1 MSINTISP
9 STGLTIFTHPGVSV
23 SGSESES
30 GSDELGAVL
39 RASAAAFATYRA
51 ATTLG
56 QRKAWVVA
64 ALDHLRGLR
73 AALCEELTA
82 QMGRPAAFAGA
93 EVDTMRARA
102 DYLLEIA
109 DAALADLPGRAED
122 GFRRWTSQEP
132 VGPVLI
138 VSAWNFPYL
147 ITINTIVPALLAGC
161 TVILK
166 PSPQTPLVAD
176 RFLEAFTAAGLPEGV
191 FQVLHTGSL
200 ETVQQAAQ
208 HPAVQQVCF
217 TGSTAGGLA
226 MKKATVDRVVGVNL
240 ELGGKDPAYVRADAD
255 LKWTAGNIVDGAIF
269 NSGQSCCAIERVYVH
284 ADVHDAFVAELQ
296 KELQG
301 YKLGDPTDKATT
313 VGPVISAAAV
323 KAITAQVDDA
333 LSKGAVD
340 ATPANASFQTLP
352 ATGSYV
358 APRLLTNV
366 DHSMDVMKAETF
378 GPIIPVMKV
387 GSDEEAVALMN
398 DSEYGLTAS
407 IWTRDVA
414 RGEEIGERVE
424 AGTLFVNRCDCP
436 NPDLAWVGW
445 KNSGLGCTLG
455 PRGFDGFVK
464 LRSHHIREKQG

>member
-1 MSINTISP
+1 MSINTVSP
-9 STGLTIFTHPGVSV
+9 STGQSIFAHPGVSPA
-23 SGSESES
+23 
-30 GSDELGAVL
+30 ELPAIL
-39 RASAAAFATYRA
+39 AAAADAFATYRRTSLA
-51 ATTLG
+51 
-56 QRKAWVVA
+56 QRRTWIVA
-64 ALDHLRGLR
+64 ALDHLARMR
-73 AALCEELTA
+73 DTLCGELTA
-82 QMGRPAAFAGA
+82 QMGRPAASAGV
-93 EVDTMRARA
+93 EIDTMRRRA
-102 DYLLEIA
+102 EYMLGIA
-109 DAALADLPGRAED
+109 EMALGDIKGQSED
-122 GFRRWTSQEP
+122 GFKRWTSKEP

-161 TVILK
+161 PVLLK

-176 RFLEAFTAAGLPEGV
+176 RFLEAFAAAGLPAGV

-208 HPAVQQVCF
+208 HPAVQQ
-217 TGSTAGGLA
+217 
-226 MKKATVDRVVGVNL
+226 ATVDRVVGVNL

-255 LKWTAGNIVDGAIF
+255 LKWTAANIVDGAVF

-296 KELQG
+296 KELAG
-301 YKLGDPTDKATT
+301 YQLGDPADKATT

-323 KAITAQVDDA
+323 KAITGQVDDA

-340 ATPANASFQTLP
+340 ATPANASFQNLP

-366 DHSMDVMKAETF
+366 NHSMNIMTVETF

-414 RGEEIGERVE
+414 RGEEIGDDVE
-424 AGTLFVNRCDCP
+424 AGTLFVNRADCP

-455 PRGFDGFVK
+455 PRGFDAFVK
-464 LRSHHIREKQG
+464 LRSHHIRLTHG

>member
-9 STGLTIFTHPGVSV
+9 STGSTIFTHPGVAPA
-23 SGSESES
+23 
-30 GSDELGAVL
+30 ELDLILSTA
-39 RASAAAFATYRA
+39 ASSFASYKK
-51 ATTLG
+51 TTLS
-56 QRKAWVVA
+56 QRKTWITA
-64 ALDHLRGLR
+64 ALDRMAGLKET
-73 AALCEELTA
+73 LSQELTA
-82 QMGRPAAFAGA
+82 QMGRPAAFAGV
-93 EVDTMRARA
+93 EIDTMRKRA
-102 DYLLEIA
+102 DYMLSIA
-109 DAALADLPGRAED
+109 EDKLADMPGQAEE
-122 GFRRWTSQEP
+122 GFKRWTSQEP

-138 VSAWNFPYL
+138 ISAWNFPYL

-161 TVILK
+161 PVILK

-176 RFLEAFTAAGLPEGV
+176 RFLAAFSAAGLPAGV

-200 ETVQQAAQ
+200 KTVQIAAQ

-217 TGSTAGGLA
+217 TGPTAGGLA

-255 LKWTAGNIVDGAIF
+255 LKWTAANIVDGAVF

-284 ADVHDAFVAELQ
+284 ADVHDAFVVELQ
-296 KELQG
+296 KELEG
-301 YKLGDPTDKATT
+301 YKLGDPAAKATT

-333 LSKGAVD
+333 LVKGAVD
-340 ATPANASFQTLP
+340 ATPANATFQTLP
-352 ATGSYV
+352 ASGSYI

-366 DHSMDVMKAETF
+366 NHDMAVMTAETF

-387 GSDEEAVALMN
+387 ASDEEAVALMN

-414 RGEEIGERVE
+414 RGEEIGADVE

-455 PRGFDGFVK
+455 PRGFDAFVK
-464 LRSHHIREKQG
+464 LRSHHIRLTHG

>member
-9 STGLTIFTHPGVSV
+9 STGKSIFAHPGVSPADLPAILTTA
-23 SGSESES
+23 
-30 GSDELGAVL
+30 SD
-39 RASAAAFATYRA
+39 AFTTYRK
-51 ATTLG
+51 TTLA
-56 QRKAWVVA
+56 QRKTWILA
-64 ALDHLRGLR
+64 ALEHLARMKET
-73 AALCEELTA
+73 LCEELTA
-82 QMGRPAAFAGA
+82 QMGRPAAFAGV
-93 EVDTMRARA
+93 EIDTMRKRA
-102 DYLLEIA
+102 DYMLGMAET
-109 DAALADLPGRAED
+109 ALGDMKGQDEE
-122 GFRRWTSQEP
+122 GFKRWTSQEP

-161 TVILK
+161 PVLLK

-176 RFLEAFTAAGLPEGV
+176 RFLDAFAAANLPAGV
-191 FQVLHTGSL
+191 FQVLHTGTL

-208 HPAVQQVCF
+208 HPSVQQVCF

-255 LKWTAGNIVDGAIF
+255 LKWTAANIVDGAVF

-296 KELQG
+296 KELEG
-301 YKLGDPTDKATT
+301 YKLGDPADKATT
-313 VGPVISAAAV
+313 VGPVISATAV

-340 ATPANASFQTLP
+340 ATPANASFQSLP

-366 DHSMDVMKAETF
+366 NHSMDVMTVETF

-414 RGEEIGERVE
+414 RAEEIGEDVE
-424 AGTLFVNRCDCP
+424 AGTLFVNRADCP

-455 PRGFDGFVK
+455 PRGFDAFVK
-464 LRSHHIREKQG
+464 LRSHHIRLTHG

>member
-1 MSINTISP
+1 MSITTISP
-9 STGLTIFTHPGVSV
+9 STGLPIFTHPGIS
-23 SGSESES
+23 SPAALLS
-30 GSDELGAVL
+30 A
-39 RASAAAFATYRA
+39 ASASFASYRS
-51 ATTLG
+51 TTLA
-56 QRKAWVVA
+56 QRKAWIVA
-64 ALDHLRGLR
+64 ALNHLARIKP
-73 AALCEELTA
+73 ALEEELTA

-93 EVDTMRARA
+93 EIDTMRKRA
-102 DYLLEIA
+102 DYMLESA
-109 DAALADLPGRAED
+109 EEALRDIKGQEEQ
-122 GFRRWTSQEP
+122 GFKRWTSKEP

-161 TVILK
+161 PVLLK
-166 PSPQTPLVAD
+166 PSPQTPLVGE
-176 RFLEAFTAAGLPEGV
+176 RFLEAFTAAGLPAGV

-200 ETVQQAAQ
+200 DSVQQAAR
-208 HPAVQQVCF
+208 HPAVAQVCF

-226 MKKATVDRVVGVNL
+226 MKRATVDRVVGLNL

-255 LKWTAGNIVDGAIF
+255 LKWTAANIVDGAVF
-269 NSGQSCCAIERVYVH
+269 NSGQSCCAVERVYVH
-284 ADVHDAFVAELQ
+284 EDVHDAFVAELQ

-301 YKLGDPTDKATT
+301 YKLGDPADKATT
-313 VGPVISAAAV
+313 VGPVISPAAV

-352 ATGSYV
+352 TRGSYV

-366 DHSMDVMKAETF
+366 NHSMDVMTVETF

-387 GSDEEAVALMN
+387 SSDDEAVALMN

-414 RGEEIGERVE
+414 RGEEIGEQVE

-455 PRGFDGFVK
+455 PRGFDAFVK
-464 LRSHHIREKQG
+464 LRSHHVRLTHG